1 MVIPKVGV
9 GPQDHSAGMTQT
21 VLGSPPSTTIVRLK
35 SLKILDAHWLW
46 DHLRAK
52 SPCRYLPSKPFHEL
66 LPHTV
71 MFGRMGPESA
81 CSGTFFREEIKILI
95 QESYSSFGNFPSL
108 TIASLLLAEINSITP
123 FRCGLGL
130 FGLGKLLAKIARGY
144 NYRELLSSFNASLI
158 RLSVVSAVAGIFWI
172 MSRIARGW

>member
-1 MVIPKVGV
+1 
-9 GPQDHSAGMTQT
+9 MTQT

-35 SLKILDAHWLW
+35 SLENSRRSSLALVTISEETKITMSI
-46 DHLRAK
+46 
-52 SPCRYLPSKPFHEL
+52 SPFETISWASSTLST
-66 LPHTV
+66 TV

-81 CSGTFFREEIKILI
+81 CSGKFFREEIKILI